1 LFAYTITSEERK
13 IFLKLPPSE
22 RKSFMDEFWKRR
34 DPLPGTATNEFKEEY
49 LLRLE
54 QANKFFGEGG
64 KQGWLSDR
72 GRIWITLGPPDHRE
86 TYPGGRVFMAFRR
99 KSGITGSIR
108 FILSTG
114 SGTETINWTRPA
126 PSKLPK

>member
-1 LFAYTITSEERK
+1 MDLIKTKAWPVSFLLITVLAVFGGCSSSRLEKSLSPDEKEFLSIVRYTITSEERK

-64 KQGWLSDR
+64 NRAG
-72 GRIWITLGPPDHRE
+72 
-86 TYPGGRVFMAFRR
+86 
-99 KSGITGSIR
+99 
-108 FILSTG
+108 
-114 SGTETINWTRPA
+114 
-126 PSKLPK
+126 